1 MREIKVKHLEVAEVK
16 DAEKWL
22 EPIQK
27 TCKEFHIDTDKRI
40 AAFLAQ
46 TAHESGGYT
55 KLVENLNYRAS
66 VMATCWPNRFAVK
79 GPNGKPK
86 KDAKGVNVPNQAA
99 LSLAGKPE
107 QIANSV
113 YCDRM
118 GNGPEK
124 SGDGWK
130 YRGRGL
136 KQLTGKDNYT
146 RCGKSLQVDLV
157 NNPEKLLEPE
167 FAARS
172 AGWFWETNNCA
183 DFIDRDDFTGLTRRI
198 NGGTIGLQDRERR
211 YKAVLASFEE

>member
-1 MREIKVKHLEVAEVK
+1 MREIEVKHLEAAGVK

-22 EPIQK
+22 ESIRNV
-27 TCKEFHIDTDKRI
+27 CKEFHIDTDKRI

-46 TAHESGGYT
+46 TSHESGGYT
-55 KLVENLNYRAS
+55 KLVENLNYSAP
-66 VMATCWPNRFAVK
+66 VMATCWPSRFAVK
-79 GPNGKPK
+79 EANGKSK
-86 KDAKGVNVPNQAA
+86 KNAKGVNVPNQKA

-107 QIANSV
+107 QLANAV

-118 GNGPEK
+118 GNGPEE

-157 NNPEKLLEPE
+157 NNPEKLLESE
-167 FAARS
+167 LAVRS

-198 NGGTIGLQDRERR
+198 NGDTNGLQDRERR
-211 YKAVLASFEE
+211 YRAVLASFVE

>member
-1 MREIKVKHLEVAEVK
+1 MREIKVNHLEAAGVR

-22 EPIQK
+22 EPIRQ

-46 TAHESGGYT
+46 TSHESGGYT
-55 KLVENLNYRAS
+55 KLVENLNYRAP

-79 GPNGKPK
+79 GPNGKPN
-86 KDAKGVNVPNQAA
+86 KDAKGINVPNQRA

-107 QIANSV
+107 QIANAV

-118 GNGPEK
+118 GNGSEK

-157 NNPEKLLEPE
+157 DNPEKLLEPE
-167 FAARS
+167 LAARS

-211 YKAVLASFEE
+211 YKAVLASFVE